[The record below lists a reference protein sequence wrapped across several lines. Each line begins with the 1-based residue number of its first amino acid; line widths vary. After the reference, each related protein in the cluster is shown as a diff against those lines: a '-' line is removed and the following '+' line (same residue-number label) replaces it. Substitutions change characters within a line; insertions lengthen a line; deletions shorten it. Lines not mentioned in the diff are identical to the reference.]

1 MFTGKA
7 LAKII
12 SQSRYLAIDH
22 LDEQVDLLSDQGKK
36 VFEEAALDS
45 NF

>member
-12 SQSRYLAIDH
+12 SQSRYRAINH
-22 LDEQVDLLSDQGKK
+22 LDEQVNLLSGQGEK
-36 VFEEAALDS
+36 VFEEAASDS